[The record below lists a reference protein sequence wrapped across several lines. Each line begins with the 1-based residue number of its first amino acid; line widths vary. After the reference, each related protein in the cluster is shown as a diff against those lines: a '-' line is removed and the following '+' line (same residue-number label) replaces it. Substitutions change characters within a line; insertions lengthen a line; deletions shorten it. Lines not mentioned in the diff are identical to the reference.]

1 MRKEEPGPPLTVY
14 AVQKDLQHNPI
25 REGGIVQ
32 PFDYKAGRPL
42 PTAVSMAS
50 VRGHGKCARPR
61 IGQLTLDML
70 VGAQ

>member
-1 MRKEEPGPPLTVY
+1 MRKEEPGLPLTVY

-42 PTAVSMAS
+42 PTAMSMAS
-50 VRGHGKCARPR
+50 VRGR
-61 IGQLTLDML
+61 
-70 VGAQ
+70 V

>member
-1 MRKEEPGPPLTVY
+1 MQKEEPGPPLTVY

-42 PTAVSMAS
+42 PTAMSMQACAAMAS
-50 VRGHGKCARPR
+50 VRGR
-61 IGQLTLDML
+61 
-70 VGAQ
+70 V

>member
-1 MRKEEPGPPLTVY
+1 MRKEEPGLPLTVY

-25 REGGIVQ
+25 REGGIEQ

-42 PTAVSMAS
+42 PTAMSMAS
-50 VRGHGKCARPR
+50 MHGHGKSAWPR